1 MRVTVSGASGLVGSA
16 LCDLLR
22 DSGHDVVRMVRGDR
36 RLGLG
41 EIPWDPDAGVL
52 DKDWLE
58 GCDAVVHLAGEN
70 IAAGR
75 WSAAQKARI
84 RNSRILGTQLV
95 ANALKACN
103 ARPKVFFC
111 ASAVGYYGHR
121 GDAWLD
127 ETSGP
132 GRGFLPETC
141 VAWEA
146 AANEAEAAGIRVV
159 TGRIGVVLSPR
170 GGALAKMLTP
180 FKLGAGGVIGSGR
193 QYWSWITLPDLAAAI
208 LHALAN
214 ESLRGAVNLV
224 SPAPATNRE
233 FTRALGAALNRP
245 TILPMP
251 ALMARVV
258 LGEMANDLLL
268 ASARVRPAR
277 LLESGFAFKHA
288 QIAPALKAILV
299 QT

>member
-1 MRVTVSGASGLVGSA
+1 MRVAVSGASGLVGTA

-22 DSGHDVVRMVRGDR
+22 GGGHDVVRMVRGDR
-36 RLGLG
+36 RPGLG

-75 WSAAQKARI
+75 WSAARKARI
-84 RNSRILGTQLV
+84 RNSRVIGTRLV

-103 ARPKVFFC
+103 TPPKVFFC

-127 ETSGP
+127 ETREP

-146 AANEAEAAGIRVV
+146 TANEAEAAGIRVV

-170 GGALAKMLTP
+170 GGALAKMLLP
-180 FKLGAGGVIGSGR
+180 FKLGVGGVIGSGR
-193 QYWSWITLPDLAAAI
+193 QYWSWITLADLAASI
-208 LHALAN
+208 LHVLSN

-245 TILPMP
+245 TIFPMP
-251 ALMARVV
+251 ALAARIV

-268 ASARVRPAR
+268 ASARVRPTR
-277 LLESGFAFKHA
+277 LLESGFVFKHM
-288 QIAPALKAILV
+288 QITPALKTLLAR
-299 QT
+299 T